1 MLYNIPV
8 VGIVF
13 ADGAFGNVK
22 RMQQELHGGRVLA
35 TDLKNPDFVAM
46 AESFGAMGLR
56 ATSPDELKGAI
67 RSCECADVWA
77 RQLAESSR
85 HQRCQHQ
92 NLATDPHHSGF
103 WLFCEFDHVEWPRT
117 SPFKFYVCSYLYQPI
132 RPLKQTH

>member
-67 RSCECADVWA
+67 EKGLGAGGPVLIEVPVGDVKFNDPW
-77 RQLAESSR
+77 
-85 HQRCQHQ
+85 QH
-92 NLATDPHHSGF
+92 
-103 WLFCEFDHVEWPRT
+103 
-117 SPFKFYVCSYLYQPI
+117 I
-132 RPLKQTH
+132 RPPKLRG